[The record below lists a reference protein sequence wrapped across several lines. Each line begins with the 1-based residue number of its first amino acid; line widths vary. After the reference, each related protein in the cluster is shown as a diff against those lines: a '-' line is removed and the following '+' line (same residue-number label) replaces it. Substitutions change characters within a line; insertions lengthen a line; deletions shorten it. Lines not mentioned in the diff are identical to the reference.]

1 MFVWATELACQRSLA
16 ASERRWAA
24 QTAYSMIE
32 TLMKSSIVEVHVIPI
47 RAPRKEAV
55 RSGLNQNDPVSASEF
70 GIIRIITESGLEG
83 LGEISI
89 TFPRIGHSLC
99 HAASQLIAPALI
111 GFDSLARPKV
121 LERVDRL
128 LAGEL
133 SAPYIRA
140 AFEMALLDLAG
151 KHCGAPVYEL
161 LGGRMRDH
169 VPLAWGIYQKSPEE
183 MAADA
188 VAGVEAGF
196 HAIKL
201 KVGRAL
207 DEDVAAVRAV
217 ATAVGRDIPLRLD
230 ANGAWLSVA
239 EAARAIKAFVSV
251 ATIAWIEQPLARH
264 DLDGLRLLRQRT
276 PVPIMA
282 DESCQSLRD
291 AYNLARAQAAD
302 VFNVYVVEAGG
313 LEAAAAIFA
322 FGDAVGIPCILG
334 SQAEMGIGTAA
345 CAHLG
350 VAVRHLPYAC
360 ETFGPLRYCSDY
372 VAHPIPISGGFLTPP
387 DGPGLG
393 VSLDMEA
400 VAKMRV

>member
-1 MFVWATELACQRSLA
+1 MEGFMSSRI
-16 ASERRWAA
+16 A
-24 QTAYSMIE
+24 Q
-32 TLMKSSIVEVHVIPI
+32 VEVIPI

-55 RSGLNQNDPVSASEF
+55 RSGLNPNDPVSASEF
-70 GIIRIITESGLEG
+70 GVIRIIDESGLEG

-99 HAASQLIAPALI
+99 HAADHLVAPALI
-111 GFDSLARPKV
+111 GLDSLARPRI
-121 LERVDRL
+121 LAEIDRL
-128 LAGEL
+128 LAGEM

-151 KHCGAPVYEL
+151 KHYGAPVYDL
-161 LGGRMRDH
+161 LGGRMRDR
-169 VPLAWGIYQKSPEE
+169 VALAWGIYQKSPEE

-188 VAGVEAGF
+188 AAGIQAGF

-207 DEDVAAVRAV
+207 EEDLAAVRAV
-217 ATAVGRDIPLRLD
+217 AAAVGTDTPLRLD
-230 ANGAWLSVA
+230 ANGAWTNVA
-239 EAARAIKAFVSV
+239 EAARAIDALAAVV
-251 ATIAWIEQPLARH
+251 RIAWIEQPLPRQ

-276 PVPIMA
+276 AVPIMA
-282 DESCQSLRD
+282 DESCQSLQD
-291 AYNLARAQAAD
+291 AYNLARAQTAD

-322 FGDAVGIPCILG
+322 FADAVGIPCILG

-345 CAHLG
+345 CAHLA

-360 ETFGPLRYCSDY
+360 ETFGPLRYRRDI
-372 VAHPIPISGGFLTPP
+372 VPNAIPISGGYLSPP
-387 DGPGLG
+387 EGPGLG
-393 VSLDMEA
+393 VTLNWGAIQE
-400 VAKMRV
+400 MRV

>member
-1 MFVWATELACQRSLA
+1 MEGF
-16 ASERRWAA
+16 
-24 QTAYSMIE
+24 
-32 TLMKSSIVEVHVIPI
+32 MKSRIAQVEVIPI

-55 RSGLNQNDPVSASEF
+55 RSGLNPNDPVSASEF
-70 GIIRIITESGLEG
+70 GVIRIADESGLEG

-99 HAASQLIAPALI
+99 HAAAHLIAPALI
-111 GFDSLARPKV
+111 GLDSLTRPRI
-121 LERVDRL
+121 LAEIDRL
-128 LAGEL
+128 LAAEL

-151 KHCGAPVYEL
+151 KHYGAPVYDL
-161 LGGRMRDH
+161 LGGRMRDR
-169 VPLAWGIYQKSPEE
+169 VPLAWGIYQKSPQE

-188 VAGVEAGF
+188 AGGVQAGF

-207 DEDVAAVRAV
+207 DEDLAAVGAV
-217 ATAVGRDIPLRLD
+217 AEAVGDDTPLRLD
-230 ANGAWLSVA
+230 ANGAWACVA
-239 EAARAIKAFVSV
+239 EAARAIEALASV
-251 ATIAWIEQPLARH
+251 ARIAWIEQPLPRH

-276 PVPIMA
+276 SVPIMA
-282 DESCQSLRD
+282 DESCQSLHD

-322 FGDAVGIPCILG
+322 FGAAVGIPCILG

-345 CAHLG
+345 CAHLAA
-350 VAVRHLPYAC
+350 AVPNLPYAC
-360 ETFGPLRYCSDY
+360 ETFGPLRYCRDI
-372 VAHPIPISGGFLTPP
+372 VGAPVPIDGGYLTPP
-387 DGPGLG
+387 EGPGLG
-393 VSLDMEA
+393 VTLNWEA
-400 VAKMRV
+400 IQEMRV